1 LYNKLSMNSPATGT
15 NKRTALAIAG
25 LGAFLGTLDS
35 SIVNVSLP
43 TISSSLQ
50 TTVDLTGWV
59 VLSYSIAIVSL
70 LLVFGALAE
79 KKGFSFTYS
88 YGFSIFIAGSFLC
101 GVSPNIVFLILSR
114 AFQGIGAA
122 LLMAVGPA
130 LITQSFLG
138 NERGRGLSVIG
149 MVVSTGLMLGPP
161 LGGFVIGWLGW
172 RWIFFINIPVGII
185 GILLTIKY
193 LRNFPILNPV
203 RKISIP
209 GAGSL
214 AAGLFLMMIFI
225 FLYGREAA
233 GAHNIIIIFVA
244 SIAFLALFI
253 YFEDNPRTRLI
264 GLEIFRNRIFSFS
277 SAAMFLV
284 FISLASVTILMPFY
298 LERVKLLQPQQVGLY
313 LMIIPLCTFF
323 MSPLSGYLSD
333 KLQPRIIS
341 TIGIVMM
348 ASGIF
353 LIRFFDIETTLSHV
367 SSVLVLIGAGIGLFT
382 TPNTSSIM
390 GAVDR
395 QKLGI
400 ASGIIATN
408 RTLGIAFGVG
418 LAVASFEYFNNNFLN
433 SGMATIEAFTRSY
446 RLIYNYVIII
456 LIFGMVFSLVRG
468 KAKIN

>member
-1 LYNKLSMNSPATGT
+1 MNLPATGT
-15 NKRTALAIAG
+15 NKRTALVIAG

-43 TISSSLQ
+43 TISSALK
-50 TTVDLTGWV
+50 TTIDLTGWV

-70 LLVFGALAE
+70 LLVFGAWAE
-79 KKGFSFTYS
+79 KKGFSFIYF
-88 YGFSIFIAGSFLC
+88 YGFLIFIAGSFLC

-114 AFQGIGAA
+114 TLQGIGAA

-130 LITQSFLG
+130 LITQSFPG

-149 MVVSTGLMLGPP
+149 MVVATGLMLGPP

-172 RWIFFINIPVGII
+172 RWIFFINVPIGII
-185 GILLTIKY
+185 GILLAAKY
-193 LRNFPILNPV
+193 LSSFPILNPH

-214 AAGLFLMMIFI
+214 AAGLFLMMISI

-233 GAHNIIIIFVA
+233 GTHYIIFVFL
-244 SIAFLALFI
+244 IAAIFLGLFI
-253 YFEDNPRTRLI
+253 YFENNPRTRLI
-264 GLEIFRNRIFSFS
+264 GLEIFKNRVFSFS

-284 FISLASVTILMPFY
+284 FVSLASVTILMPFY
-298 LERVKLLQPQQVGLY
+298 LEQVKLLQPQQVGLY
-313 LMIIPLCTFF
+313 LMIVPICTFF
-323 MSPLSGYLSD
+323 ISPLAGYLSD

-341 TIGIVMM
+341 TFGVMIM
-348 ASGIF
+348 ISGIF
-353 LIRFFDIETTLSHV
+353 MIRFFNIETSLFQV
-367 SSVLVLIGAGIGLFT
+367 SSVLVLIGVGIGFFS

-390 GAVDR
+390 GAVER
-395 QKLGI
+395 QRLGT

-418 LAVASFEYFNNNFLN
+418 LAVAAFEYFKNNFID
-433 SGMATIEAFTRSY
+433 SGIDTIEAFIKSY
-446 RLIYNYVIII
+446 RSIYNYVIII
-456 LIFGMVFSLVRG
+456 LIFGMIFSLVRG